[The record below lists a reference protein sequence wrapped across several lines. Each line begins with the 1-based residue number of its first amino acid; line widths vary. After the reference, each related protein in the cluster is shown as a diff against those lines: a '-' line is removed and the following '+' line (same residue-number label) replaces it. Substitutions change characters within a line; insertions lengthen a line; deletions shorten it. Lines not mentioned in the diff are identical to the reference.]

1 VSEARVR
8 PALPD
13 DAARIGEINV
23 VAWRATYTGIVPQ
36 AILDGMTVEART
48 GWWRKRIEDPGER
61 RVEVVE
67 IDGTVEGYVLYG
79 PARDHDLPDLAGEV
93 YAIYVH
99 PDAQRRGLGS
109 ALLATARATLDE
121 DGYEPLVLWVITKN
135 GAARS
140 FYESLGWQAD
150 GSAQP
155 IDFDGTQVEEIRYRL
170 PEASEP
176 DELAD
181 PAR

>member
-8 PALPD
+8 PALPE

-23 VAWRATYTGIVPQ
+23 VTWRATYGGIVPQ
-36 AILDGMTVEART
+36 PILDGMTVEARS

-61 RVEVVE
+61 RVAVAEL
-67 IDGTVEGYVLYG
+67 DGSVEGYVLYG

-109 ALLATARATLDE
+109 ALLEAAREALDE
-121 DGYEPLVLWVITKN
+121 DGYEPLVLWVITRN
-135 GAARS
+135 AAARS

-155 IDFDGTQVEEIRYRL
+155 IDFDGTQVEEIRYR
-170 PEASEP
+170 SG
-176 DELAD
+176 
-181 PAR
+181 